1 MGAMNEITNKE
12 DLAMRNPWKT
22 VAKSLALCTA
32 FALTLGLLGAAPAL
46 ASGPAELKVA
56 VSQPVLEAGKRQVAY
71 LKVALVGTPLVVA
84 TARAPINLAIVIDRS
99 GSMSGAKLE
108 NAKDAAIQAV
118 YKLGPQDIV
127 SVVAYDHNVDVLLP
141 ATRATDKAEIARAI
155 QRLYPGGSTALYGAV
170 SRGSQEVR
178 KFIAENQVN
187 RVLLLSD
194 GMANVGPSS
203 PEALG
208 ALGAALGKEGISV
221 TTLGLGL
228 GYNEDLMVQ
237 LARMSDGNHAFIEHP
252 SQLAQI
258 FQYEFGDLM
267 SVVATDVE
275 VQIACPRGVR
285 PLRVLGRDAEVAG
298 QIISTR
304 LSQLYGKQE
313 KYILVEVEVDPQEAG
328 ARLEL
333 AQVAAAFTSAE
344 SRARV
349 SLSSQAAVAFSASAE
364 EARRSVDRDV
374 TVAAVEMIAN
384 ENNKRALA
392 LRDQGQV
399 DQARSALLDNERYLN
414 DNAARFGSDRL
425 SKQGKM
431 NRAASENLDEANW
444 NKNRKGLRKM
454 QYELDSQQSY

>member
-1 MGAMNEITNKE
+1 MNELANKE
-12 DLAMRNPWKT
+12 VLVMRNPWKRSL
-22 VAKSLALCTA
+22 SLAV
-32 FALTLGLLGAAPAL
+32 ALVLAAGLLGAAPAL

-71 LKVALVGTPLVVA
+71 LKVALVGAPLAVA

-99 GSMSGAKLE
+99 GSMSGAKLTH
-108 NAKDAAIQAV
+108 AKDAAIQAV
-118 YKLGPQDIV
+118 YRLGPQDIV

-141 ATRATDKAEIARAI
+141 STRATDKTEIARAI
-155 QRLYPGGSTALYGAV
+155 QRLQPGGSTALYGGV
-170 SRGSQEVR
+170 SRGAQEVR
-178 KFIAENQVN
+178 KFLADNQVN

-194 GMANVGPSS
+194 GLANVGPSS
-203 PEALG
+203 VESLG
-208 ALGAALGKEGISV
+208 ALGASLAKEGISV

-237 LARMSDGNHAFIEHP
+237 LARMSDGNHAFVEHP

-258 FQYEFGDLM
+258 FQYEFGDLL

-298 QIISTR
+298 QVVTTR

-333 AQVAAAFTSAE
+333 AQVAAAFTGAA
-344 SRARV
+344 SRTRV
-349 SLSSQAAVAFSASAE
+349 SLRGQAAVAFSASAD

-384 ENNKRALA
+384 ENNKRALT

-399 DQARSALLDNERYLN
+399 DQARAALLENERYLN
-414 DNAARFGSDRL
+414 DHAARFNSVRL
-425 SKQGKM
+425 QEQGKM
-431 NRAASENLDEANW
+431 NRNASDNLDDASW
-444 NKNRKGLRKM
+444 NKNRKSLRKF